1 MEPGVSGT
9 SGTVGGRKQPT
20 WRMTGPNEAPSVEEA
35 GMNRKATITGMLAA
49 AALLAGGLPLAYSF
63 QDSQVVAG
71 ASESG
76 PEALT
81 ITAVIRDF
89 KAHGTEGGHPDFERY
104 SGSGRVGLLAS
115 QLNDEGKPVLAS
127 LSGRSIERPAVDSA
141 GRQINPSMV
150 NQELGDNP
158 GSYVEASDA
167 MITSQESF
175 AQWYADVPGMNLSR
189 QVSLVLVRNAETGKY
204 VFDSSTQDP
213 WSSRGGFFPVDGELY
228 GNQGSTGHNFG
239 FTTEIATEFLY
250 KADAN
255 DTFTFSGDDDVWVYI
270 NGQLVIDL
278 GGVHGRQNQMV
289 QLSRLGL
296 VDGQIYP
303 LKIYHAERHTNQS
316 NFQMETTLVLRR
328 IETPKTTAMFD

>member
-1 MEPGVSGT
+1 
-9 SGTVGGRKQPT
+9 
-20 WRMTGPNEAPSVEEA
+20 
-35 GMNRKATITGMLAA
+35 MNRKATITGMLAA

-63 QDSQVVAG
+63 QVSQVTVGASVVAG
-71 ASESG
+71 ATESA
-76 PEALT
+76 PEILT

-89 KAHGTEGGHPDFERY
+89 KAHGTTGGHPDFERY
-104 SGSGRVGLLAS
+104 SGSGRVGLLAA
-115 QLNDEGKPVLAS
+115 QLSEEGKPVLAS
-127 LSGRSIERPAVDSA
+127 LSGRSIERPATDSA
-141 GRQINPSMV
+141 GRSINPSMV

-189 QVSLVLVRNAETGKY
+189 QVNLVLVRNAETGKY
-204 VFDSSTQDP
+204 VFDSSAQDP

-250 KADAN
+250 NSSAN
-255 DTFTFSGDDDVWVYI
+255 DTFTFSGDDDVWVFI

-278 GGVHGRQNQMV
+278 GGVHGRQTQMV
-289 QLSRLGL
+289 ELSRLGL

-328 IETPKTTAMFD
+328 VESPKTTAMFD

>member
-1 MEPGVSGT
+1 
-9 SGTVGGRKQPT
+9 
-20 WRMTGPNEAPSVEEA
+20 
-35 GMNRKATITGMLAA
+35 MNRKATITGMLAA
-49 AALLAGGLPLAYSF
+49 AALLAGGLPLAYSW
-63 QDSQVVAG
+63 QDSVMSG
-71 ASESG
+71 LTPSSPESI
-76 PEALT
+76 A

-89 KAHGTEGGHPDFERY
+89 KAHGTTGGHPDFERY
-104 SGSGRVGLLAS
+104 SGSGRVGLLQS
-115 QLNDEGKPVLAS
+115 QLSNEGKPVLAS
-127 LSGRSIERPAVDSA
+127 LSGRRIERAAVDA
-141 GRQINPSMV
+141 EGRNINPSLV

-158 GSYVEASDA
+158 GSYIDASDA
-167 MITSQESF
+167 MITSEESF

-228 GNQGSTGHNFG
+228 GNQGDTGHNFG
-239 FTTEIATEFLY
+239 FTTEISTEFLY
-250 KADAN
+250 NASAN
-255 DTFTFSGDDDVWVYI
+255 DTFTFSGDDDVWVFI

-289 QLSRLGL
+289 DLSRLGL

-328 IETPKTTAMFD
+328 IESPKTTAMFD

>member
-1 MEPGVSGT
+1 
-9 SGTVGGRKQPT
+9 
-20 WRMTGPNEAPSVEEA
+20 MTGPNEALSVEEA
-35 GMNRKATITGMLAA
+35 GMNRKATFTGMLAA

-63 QDSQVVAG
+63 PDSQVIAG
-71 ASESG
+71 SLESS
-76 PEALT
+76 PESIA

-89 KAHGTEGGHPDFERY
+89 KAHGTTGGHPDFERY

-115 QLNDEGKPVLAS
+115 RLNDDGKPVLAS
-127 LSGRSIERPAVDSA
+127 LSGRRMERQATDA
-141 GRQINPSMV
+141 QGRSINPALV

-158 GSYVEASDA
+158 GSYVDASEA

-189 QVSLVLVRNAETGKY
+189 QVSLVLVRDPETGKY
-204 VFDSSTQDP
+204 VMDSSTQDP
-213 WSSRGGFFPVDGELY
+213 WVGRGGFFPVDGELY

-239 FTTEIATEFLY
+239 FTTEIATEFKY
-250 KADAN
+250 VASAH
-255 DTFTFSGDDDVWVYI
+255 DTFTFSGDDDVWVFI

-278 GGVHGRQNQMV
+278 GGVHGRQTQMV
-289 QLSRLGL
+289 DLARLGL

-328 IETPKTTAMFD
+328 VEAPKTTAMFD